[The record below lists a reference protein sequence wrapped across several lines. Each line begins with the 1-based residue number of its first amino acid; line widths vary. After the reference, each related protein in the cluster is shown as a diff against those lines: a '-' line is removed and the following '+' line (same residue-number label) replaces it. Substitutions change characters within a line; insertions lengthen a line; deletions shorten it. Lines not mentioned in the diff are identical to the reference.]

1 MVPAAPNIINN
12 HRASAARDAVWS
24 SQTLL
29 NSSRR
34 CRLDFVKCSNLWGQQ
49 AGIRGTIALDTT
61 RNTAGEKR
69 WFLRLFPE
77 LPQVE
82 ASSRLNLVR
91 SSEQRFLRMPRTQA
105 RANLS
110 KWALIN
116 YANKLFIFT
125 ILNVKRIFDSI
136 VSENLCCSGGGSL
149 LLASYQL
156 GSYNQAREG
165 EWRRLC

>member
-1 MVPAAPNIINN
+1 M
-12 HRASAARDAVWS
+12 R
-24 SQTLL
+24 
-29 NSSRR
+29 
-34 CRLDFVKCSNLWGQQ
+34 F
-49 AGIRGTIALDTT
+49 
-61 RNTAGEKR
+61 
-69 WFLRLFPE
+69 
-77 LPQVE
+77 
-82 ASSRLNLVR
+82 
-91 SSEQRFLRMPRTQA
+91 SEQRFLRMPWTQA

-156 GSYNQAREG
+156 GSFNQARDG

>member
-1 MVPAAPNIINN
+1 MLFDLHKLCWTPAAAV
-12 HRASAARDAVWS
+12 ASISWS
-24 SQTLL
+24 VLICEDSKQ
-29 NSSRR
+29 
-34 CRLDFVKCSNLWGQQ
+34 
-49 AGIRGTIALDTT
+49 GTIALDTT
-61 RNTAGEKR
+61 GNTAGEKR

-165 EWRRLC
+165 EWRRIC